1 MKPWLI
7 TTVLLAGCSG
17 QTTLAPGQDPGRA
30 PFRLDAAA
38 AGMERECSLAEGSL
52 LHVTRGGDLELR
64 PTTPTQPTYPQ
75 FSCVMAAI
83 EQAKLEKR
91 GVRVILIGEDAAR

>member
-7 TTVLLAGCSG
+7 TIALLAGCSG
-17 QTTLAPGQDPGRA
+17 QTPLPPGQDEGRA
-30 PFRLDAAA
+30 RFRLDAVA
-38 AGMERECSLAEGSL
+38 AGMERECGLAEGSL
-52 LHVTRGGDLELR
+52 LHVTRGDDLEVR
-64 PTTPTQPTYPQ
+64 PTTRTHPTYPQ

-91 GVRVILIGEDAAR
+91 GVRVVLIGEDAAR

>member
-7 TTVLLAGCSG
+7 IPALLAGCSG
-17 QTTLAPGQDPGRA
+17 QATLTSGWDQDRT
-30 PFRLDAAA
+30 PFNLDEAAA
-38 AGMERECSLAEGSL
+38 EMERRCDLAEGSL
-52 LHVTRGGDLELR
+52 LRVTPRGDLELR
-64 PTTPTQPTYPQ
+64 ATTQSLTYPQ